1 MDKPTLYIFAGYP
14 KTGLSAGGVRLF
26 TQLENIGLLEEDP
39 AIEYRKEGVF
49 VGDEWS
55 HGFDYHFSHSCTAS
69 GIGWKWF
76 EENWS
81 CGNSVT
87 VHKTIAKYPE
97 VAAHRAKEKL
107 FTEFAERM
115 GIEVITDDKVELKDR
130 PDYEVRWAEGFMPQ
144 ESHVVQLTWLI
155 FKHSLPQHA
164 YETLM
169 ASIEDPTY
177 RLEQTDAY
185 DDSARYRSEIRE
197 LVGV

>member
-1 MDKPTLYIFAGYP
+1 
-14 KTGLSAGGVRLF
+14 
-26 TQLENIGLLEEDP
+26 
-39 AIEYRKEGVF
+39 
-49 VGDEWS
+49 
-55 HGFDYHFSHSCTAS
+55 
-69 GIGWKWF
+69 
-76 EENWS
+76 
-81 CGNSVT
+81 
-87 VHKTIAKYPE
+87 
-97 VAAHRAKEKL
+97 
-107 FTEFAERM
+107 M

-185 DDSARYRSEIRE
+185 DDSARYRAEIRE